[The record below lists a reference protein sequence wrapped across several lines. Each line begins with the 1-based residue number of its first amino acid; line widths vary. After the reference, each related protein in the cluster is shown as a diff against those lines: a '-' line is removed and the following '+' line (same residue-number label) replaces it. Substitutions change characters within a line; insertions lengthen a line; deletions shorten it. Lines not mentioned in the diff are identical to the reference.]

1 MAGKVF
7 ISDMHDRD
15 RVKTRLLVQQ
25 KQVPLN
31 KNGKPYLALV
41 LMDRSG
47 TIEGR
52 VWENVTRLADSFD
65 SGDFLDIEAT
75 VVEFNNRLQL
85 KISNLQRV
93 DPDGIDPQ
101 DFLPSS
107 LRDRAEMLARVTDL
121 LDSIEDQQLRRF
133 VRGLLADDDFT
144 KRFSRAPAAKSIHH
158 AYLGG
163 LLEHTLAVME
173 LCVQVAAAYPG
184 LDRDLLLAG
193 AFLHDVGKISELS
206 SAVGFDYTDEGR
218 LVGHLVL
225 GVEMLR
231 DWARQQPAL
240 PAETVIKLEHM
251 ILAHHGS
258 FEFGS
263 PRRPKTQEAL
273 VLHYLDELDAKLQA
287 FRQVARRETNKRWS
301 TYQRLFDR
309 YLLLGKPQ
317 LAEPAAAAGGRP
329 ESPARKRSGDGLR
342 QPVMAESLSQLRQ
355 QTGEPRQMTLDAA
368 KKADSK
374 KD

>member
-1 MAGKVF
+1 
-7 ISDMHDRD
+7 MHDRD

-52 VWENVTRLADSFD
+52 VWENVERFADGFD
-65 SGDFLDIEAT
+65 SGDFIEVEAT

-85 KISNLQRV
+85 KISNLQRL
-93 DPDGIDPQ
+93 DPEGIDPEE
-101 DFLPSS
+101 FLPSS
-107 LRDRAEMLARVTDL
+107 PRDRGEMLARVTAL
-121 LDSIEDQQLRRF
+121 LDSITDEQLRLLT
-133 VRGLLADDDFT
+133 RGRLEDADFRR
-144 KRFSRAPAAKSIHH
+144 RFSRTPAAKTIHH

-173 LCVQVAAAYPG
+173 LCLQVAEAYPG

-193 AFLHDVGKISELS
+193 AFLHDVGKTSELS
-206 SAVGFDYTDEGR
+206 SQVGFDYTDEGR

-225 GVEMLR
+225 GAEMLR
-231 DWARQQPAL
+231 DWARQQPQL

-251 ILAHHGS
+251 ILSHHGS

-287 FRQVARRETNKRWS
+287 FRQVARRESSKRWS

-309 YLLLGKPQ
+309 YLLLGEPQ
-317 LAEPAAAAGGRP
+317 LEEASSAPGSRPPSPAARG
-329 ESPARKRSGDGLR
+329 PADNGLR
-342 QPVMAESLSQLRQ
+342 QPLL
-355 QTGEPRQMTLDAA
+355 
-368 KKADSK
+368 ADSLK
-374 KD
+374 QIQDHQPGAAQQLSLADASRRDGEKD